1 MKIFGY
7 EFIDSKKL
15 DKLISDNVELKS
27 EVRTI
32 KEVNHQL
39 KVDLKTVQM
48 LWDIESN
55 NTLNNR

>member
-32 KEVNHQL
+32 KEVNDQL
-39 KVDLKTVQM
+39 QVDLKTVQM